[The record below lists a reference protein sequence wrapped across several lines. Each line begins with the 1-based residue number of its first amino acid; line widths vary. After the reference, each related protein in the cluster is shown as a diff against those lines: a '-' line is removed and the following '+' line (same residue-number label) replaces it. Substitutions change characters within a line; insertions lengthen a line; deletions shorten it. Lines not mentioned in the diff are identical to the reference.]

1 MFIAVLDLEKEPVR
15 FDVAIQPGAIDFG
28 ADVRQNGPLAVTGQ
42 ADLIEERR
50 MGEARGWLRTVEDI
64 RLRGNYQGE
73 FEIPCARCLD
83 PVAHALKGDFDLLF
97 RPLGADAD
105 SSERSITT
113 PETEI
118 GYYQDGG
125 LALEDVVR
133 EQVFLSLPARSLCGE
148 DCKGICPRC
157 GKNLNSESC
166 TCDTAPVD
174 PRWSALSDL
183 ASRMKT

>member
-50 MGEARGWLRTVEDI
+50 MGEARGSLRTVEDI

>member
-1 MFIAVLDLEKEPVR
+1 MFISVLDLEKEPLR
-15 FDVAIQPGAIDFG
+15 FDVALKPGAIDFG
-28 ADVRQNGPLAVTGQ
+28 AEVSQKGPLAVQGQ
-42 ADLIEERR
+42 ADLIEEKR
-50 MGEARGWLRTVEDI
+50 MGEARGSLRTVEDI
-64 RLRGNYQGE
+64 RLRGSYEGE
-73 FEIPCARCLD
+73 FEIPCARCLE
-83 PVAHALKGDFDLLF
+83 PVAQTLKGEFDLLF
-97 RPLGADAD
+97 RPLGADAS

-118 GYYQDGG
+118 GYYQNSG
-125 LALEDVVR
+125 LALEDAVR

-166 TCDTAPVD
+166 TCDTAPAD